1 MSLID
6 KVHEM
11 YKDDKVT
18 IDILGAC
25 EKILDELGAN
35 VTDIERQ
42 RLLNFSTWYLD
53 QIENELGITEKE
65 STFEKR
71 CDTVRV
77 KLLTRGRVSIDNVL
91 EMCKNYA
98 VNAKV
103 AYNAKEFTI
112 NITLSKD
119 ITAGNLNKLK
129 NEVRAYVPAHI
140 LINYAEYART
150 HGELKAFT
158 HQELSKYTHEEIRE
172 KGVLE

>member
-1 MSLID
+1 MSLIN

-11 YKDDKVT
+11 YKDDRVA
-18 IDILGAC
+18 IDILEAC
-25 EKILDELGAN
+25 EKILDELGGN

-42 RLLNFSTWYLD
+42 RLLNFSTWYLE
-53 QIENELGITEKE
+53 QIENELAITEKE

-77 KLLTRGRVSIDNVL
+77 KLLTRGKVSIDNVL
-91 EMCKNYA
+91 EMCRNYA
-98 VNAKV
+98 SFAKV
-103 AYNAKEFTI
+103 IYNAKAFTI

-119 ITAGNLNKLK
+119 ITADNLSKLK
-129 NEVRAYVPAHI
+129 KEVRAYVPAHI
-140 LINYAEYART
+140 LINYADYART

-158 HQELSKYTHEEIRE
+158 HEQLSKYTHEEIRE

>member
-1 MSLID
+1 MSLTD

-11 YKDDKVT
+11 YKNDRVT
-18 IDILGAC
+18 IDILDAC
-25 EKILDELGAN
+25 GKLLTEIDNN

-42 RLLNFSTWYLD
+42 RLLNFSTWYLE

-77 KLLTRGRVSIDNVL
+77 KLLTRGKVSIENVL
-91 EMCKNYA
+91 AMCKNYA
-98 VNAKV
+98 SYAKV
-103 AYNAKEFTI
+103 SYNAKAFTI
-112 NITLSKD
+112 DITISKD
-119 ITAGNLNKLK
+119 ITVDDLNKLK

-140 LINYAEYART
+140 LINYAAYART
-150 HGELKAFT
+150 HGELRAFT
-158 HQELSKYTHEEIRE
+158 HGELSKYTHEEIRE